1 MSKSKKRSKN
11 KKKEKKNTN
20 SVPVRNKTKALVV
33 VEKKKM
39 AVATIF
45 KKEVFQEVVKK
56 VSLALIGT
64 ASIAYIALMVIVATS
79 VFYVSHLKNGLIQ
92 KRCFCQS
99 ELVYLICHGDEALQS
114 LNSEL
119 NGKIPEAIILQYKGN
134 TYALKLTDLGIQFD
148 LETAVQEA
156 YSIGRTQNV
165 VRDLW
170 DYIEV
175 MNHTVDIDSQLQYN
189 DEVLNQL
196 ISQVAEQLPDKVQE
210 YQYSVENDQLLI
222 QRGKN
227 GVELKQEEL
236 KSKILA
242 CLKERKYDEPIEIPV
257 AETLPKEINLQA
269 IHEAIYQKPQDAH
282 YTENPLT
289 IHEEIIGIDFDVS
302 KAQAKIDNSP
312 NTEQYTIDLK
322 LTNPNVL
329 VKDLN
334 VFPDTLSTFSTNYV
348 NNPNRTINLILAA
361 NKINGTVLMPGESF
375 SFNQVVG
382 ERTISAG
389 YRNAAIFVNGEVEDG
404 LAGGICQVSST
415 LYDAVIGAN
424 LEIKERHNHSKLT
437 SYLPGG
443 KDATVV
449 WKRLDFQ
456 FVNNREYPIK
466 IEMTVQ
472 DGKATATILG
482 VKSPEEYEISI
493 ESYRV
498 GVSGA
503 YTVYNAYKVY
513 RQNGVEVKREF
524 LSRDLYR

>member
-189 DEVLNQL
+189 DEVLKQQ
-196 ISQVAEQLPDKVQE
+196 IYKVAEQLPEKVTE
-210 YQYSVENDQLLI
+210 YQ
-222 QRGKN
+222 
-227 GVELKQEEL
+227 
-236 KSKILA
+236 
-242 CLKERKYDEPIEIPV
+242 
-257 AETLPKEINLQA
+257 
-269 IHEAIYQKPQDAH
+269 
-282 YTENPLT
+282 
-289 IHEEIIGIDFDVS
+289 
-302 KAQAKIDNSP
+302 
-312 NTEQYTIDLK
+312 
-322 LTNPNVL
+322 
-329 VKDLN
+329 
-334 VFPDTLSTFSTNYV
+334 
-348 NNPNRTINLILAA
+348 
-361 NKINGTVLMPGESF
+361 
-375 SFNQVVG
+375 
-382 ERTISAG
+382 
-389 YRNAAIFVNGEVEDG
+389 
-404 LAGGICQVSST
+404 
-415 LYDAVIGAN
+415 
-424 LEIKERHNHSKLT
+424 
-437 SYLPGG
+437 
-443 KDATVV
+443 
-449 WKRLDFQ
+449 
-456 FVNNREYPIK
+456 
-466 IEMTVQ
+466 
-472 DGKATATILG
+472 
-482 VKSPEEYEISI
+482 
-493 ESYRV
+493 
-498 GVSGA
+498 
-503 YTVYNAYKVY
+503 
-513 RQNGVEVKREF
+513 
-524 LSRDLYR
+524 